1 MEEIKNILM
10 KNQFSSVEHNVD
22 GDHLLKISREARY
35 DMVKLNT
42 GNMLSCARLSP
53 PGQGGG
59 GGAGAGD
66 GRLPA
71 GPALHAH
78 THTLGGGGGGGAGT
92 RGTEEQKREHW
103 TRCNVGLL
111 GQYSKLTGY

>member
-1 MEEIKNILM
+1 MKEIKNILM
-10 KNQFSSVEHNVD
+10 KNQFSSDEHNVD
-22 GDHLLKISREARY
+22 GDHLLKISRKARY
-35 DMVKLNT
+35 DMVKLVT
-42 GNMLSCARLSP
+42 CCPVPGWVP

-92 RGTEEQKREHW
+92 RGTEEQKR
-103 TRCNVGLL
+103 
-111 GQYSKLTGY
+111 